1 MVNGEE
7 KSMKKK
13 SLIALGMAAMMLCT
27 GCQGGSDK
35 AKTEG
40 GKETEKTVMNIWIAG
55 SGDADADKAYKTVL
69 DAYCEENA
77 DVDYQLTYIPWSDYF
92 TKLNTGLAGASGPD
106 IFMLGYGQIGSVQRA
121 GNLLNLS
128 EYLPEDL
135 DVSATVITMLYSN
148 RPTEPFSTEK
158 ISLSRTVLQRRS
170 LILRVPKI
178 LKNWLKR

>member
-27 GCQGGSDK
+27 ACQGGSDK

-92 TKLNTGLAGASGPD
+92 TKLNAGASGPD

-128 EYLPEDL
+128 E
-135 DVSATVITMLYSN
+135 
-148 RPTEPFSTEK
+148 
-158 ISLSRTVLQRRS
+158 
-170 LILRVPKI
+170 
-178 LKNWLKR
+178 

>member
-27 GCQGGSDK
+27 ACQGGSDK

-128 EYLPEDL
+128 EYLPEDW
-135 DVSATVITMLYSN
+135 DGYDDFYEN
-148 RPTEPFSTEK
+148 
-158 ISLSRTVLQRRS
+158 
-170 LILRVPKI
+170 ILEI
-178 LKNWLKR
+178 